1 MVPIRTGVLLVTC
14 RQEPSRRPE
23 ERHGVGGWTTFRHP
37 LNAGEAVRLAGE
49 EALKR
54 ILPGE
59 SHSTTRTQDAAP
71 AGAHPAGGL
80 PHSTGRAL
88 EDHPCF
94 PHRDQVNA

>member
-23 ERHGVGGWTTFRHP
+23 ERRGVGGWTTFRHP

-54 ILPGE
+54 ILPGG
-59 SHSTTRTQDAAP
+59 SHSTRGPGTPPPPERIR
-71 AGAHPAGGL
+71 AGGL

-88 EDHPCF
+88 EAHPCF
-94 PHRDQVNA
+94 PHRDQVHA